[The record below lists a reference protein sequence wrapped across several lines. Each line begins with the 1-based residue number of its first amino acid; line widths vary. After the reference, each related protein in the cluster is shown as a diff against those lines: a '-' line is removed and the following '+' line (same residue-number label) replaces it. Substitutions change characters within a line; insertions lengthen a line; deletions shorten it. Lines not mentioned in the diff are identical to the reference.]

1 MSHCVRRTSADIT
14 CMGYCIF
21 CTSGIFSIG
30 TLRSIIRKTR
40 NKRFVF
46 IRTIASCTDISSA
59 SVFLKNRAYLEII
72 KDSDQGTSMSA
83 SPVITFRSVQAQN
96 RPKDILICII
106 FQRFKAVCCTFVA
119 GIPAFFV
126 ATARVL
132 CQIIFI

>member
-1 MSHCVRRTSADIT
+1 
-14 CMGYCIF
+14 
-21 CTSGIFSIG
+21 
-30 TLRSIIRKTR
+30 
-40 NKRFVF
+40 
-46 IRTIASCTDISSA
+46 
-59 SVFLKNRAYLEII
+59 
-72 KDSDQGTSMSA
+72 MSA